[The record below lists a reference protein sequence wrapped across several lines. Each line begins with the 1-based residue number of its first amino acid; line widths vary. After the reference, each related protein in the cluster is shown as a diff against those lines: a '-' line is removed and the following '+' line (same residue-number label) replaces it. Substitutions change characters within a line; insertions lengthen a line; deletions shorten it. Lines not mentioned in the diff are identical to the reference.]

1 MTYLNNAATSHP
13 KPLEVVEAIA
23 DALRTPPPSALRS
36 TGGGDD
42 PRPSLRQQL
51 GQLLHIADHE
61 RIVLTSGATEALNR
75 LIAGLDGD
83 VIALTDNH
91 NSVLRPLANLPGLRA
106 MSDVPPEEKR
116 TPRHARNY
124 RICHVTS
131 SDNAWQR
138 MLTDDELLRGA
149 VLILPHC
156 SNVTGRIY
164 DLPKIC
170 HLAHQRGMLVMADAA
185 QSAGSIPIDVDGW
198 GVDLIAFTG
207 HKHLLGPQGTGGY
220 YVRPGITM
228 RPTLFGGTGRDS
240 SIVRYEE
247 GDWEYEVGTPNL
259 PGLSGLLAGVTHVLQ
274 RGVADIFQQGNE
286 QANWL
291 IGQLHTLPN
300 VEVHSP
306 GGTCQGPVV
315 SFNIRGLLPSDVGYM
330 LQNSYD
336 ITVRTGLHCAP
347 HLHKE
352 LHTHPHGSV
361 RVSMACH
368 TTWDDL
374 HTLMHAVTDISHSL

>member
-13 KPLEVVEAIA
+13 KPPEVVEATA
-23 DALRTPPPSALRS
+23 EALRTPPPAALRS
-36 TGGGDD
+36 TGGGSD
-42 PRPSLRQQL
+42 PRPTLRQQL
-51 GQLLHIADHE
+51 GRLLHIADYE
-61 RIVLTSGATEALNR
+61 RIVFTSGATEALNR
-75 LIAGLDGD
+75 LIAGFDGD
-83 VIALTDNH
+83 IIALTDNH
-91 NSVLRPLANLPGLRA
+91 NSVLRPLANLPGLRD
-106 MSDVPPEEKR
+106 MDDVPSEEKF
-116 TPRHARNY
+116 TPRQSRNY
-124 RICHVTS
+124 RISHVTRYDS
-131 SDNAWQR
+131 AMR
-138 MLTDDELLRGA
+138 RILKDDDLLRGA

-156 SNVTGRIY
+156 SNVTGHIY
-164 DLPKIC
+164 DLAETC
-170 HLAHQRGMLVMADAA
+170 RLAHQRGMLVMVDAA

-198 GVDLIAFTG
+198 GVDLIVFTG

-220 YVRPGITM
+220 YVRPGIAVQPTM
-228 RPTLFGGTGRDS
+228 FGGTGRDS

-247 GDWEYEVGTPNL
+247 DDWEYEVGTPNL
-259 PGLSGLLAGVTHVLQ
+259 PGLSGLNAGVSHVLQ
-274 RGVADIFQQGNE
+274 RGMTDIFQKGNE

-291 IGQLHTLPN
+291 IRQLHTLPN

-306 GGTCQGPVV
+306 GGPSQGPVV

-347 HLHKE
+347 YLHKE

-374 HTLMHAVTDISHSL
+374 HALMHAVTDICHSL